1 MIIDLKNPSISN
13 KSLIFENIKTTV
25 FFQIFFLAISPRKSG
40 SMIIWVQVLETSPQK
55 SRNIISDLYNIF
67 KQKKSVN
74 QIKLPGQFS
83 PVLTRDKSVTLVN
96 TSFHE

>member
-13 KSLIFENIKTTV
+13 KSLIFEK
-25 FFQIFFLAISPRKSG
+25 FKLPYFQIFFLAISPRKSW
-40 SMIIWVQVLETSPQK
+40 STIIWVQVLETSPQK

-67 KQKKSVN
+67 KQKNSVN

>member
-13 KSLIFENIKTTV
+13 KSLIFEKYKLPY
-25 FFQIFFLAISPRKSG
+25 FSDIFPGPRKSG
-40 SMIIWVQVLETSPQK
+40 SMIIWVQVLERSPQK

-67 KQKKSVN
+67 KQKNSVT